1 MAVLDRG
8 GMTLAKMSGDALF
21 NEDKLTELHQIAN
34 GNMEFLNKIA
44 QTYMM
49 QFEAKYPE
57 LEQAVDA
64 GDSERVEQL
73 AHLLKGA
80 SYSVGLEQ
88 TALRFHELEVAGENA
103 HLEGAKVIMADI
115 TTQVERFLVEWNAHF
130 EQLT

>member
-1 MAVLDRG
+1 
-8 GMTLAKMSGDALF
+8 MTRMPEDALF
-21 NEDKLTELHQIAN
+21 NEDKLAELHQIAN

-44 QTYMM
+44 TTYIK

-57 LEQAVDA
+57 LQAAVESNDY
-64 GDSERVEQL
+64 SQVEQL

-88 TALRFHELEVAGENA
+88 TALLFHDLEVAGENA
-103 HLEGAKVIMADI
+103 HLHGANETLATIESHSK
-115 TTQVERFLVEWNAHF
+115 RFLIEWNNHF

>member
-1 MAVLDRG
+1 MPEN
-8 GMTLAKMSGDALF
+8 ALF

-34 GNMEFLNKIA
+34 GNMDFLNKIA
-44 QTYMM
+44 TTYIQ

-57 LEQAVDA
+57 LKAAAELKDY
-64 GDSERVEQL
+64 ERVEQL

-88 TALRFHELEVAGENA
+88 TALLFHDLEVAGENA
-103 HLEGAKVIMADI
+103 HLDGADETLATIESHSK
-115 TTQVERFLVEWNAHF
+115 RFLAEWTNHF

>member
-1 MAVLDRG
+1 MPEN
-8 GMTLAKMSGDALF
+8 ALF
-21 NEDKLTELHQIAN
+21 NEQKLAELHQIAN

-44 QTYMM
+44 STYIQ

-57 LEQAVDA
+57 LKAAVESNDY
-64 GDSERVEQL
+64 SRVEQL

-88 TALRFHELEVAGENA
+88 TALLFHDLEVAGENA
-103 HLEGAKVIMADI
+103 HLAGADETLATIASHS
-115 TTQVERFLVEWNAHF
+115 QQFLVEWNHHF

>member
-1 MAVLDRG
+1 
-8 GMTLAKMSGDALF
+8 MTKMPEDALF
-21 NEDKLTELHQIAN
+21 NEEKLAELHQIAN

-44 QTYMM
+44 QTYIQ

-57 LEQAVDA
+57 LKEAVDKA
-64 GDSERVEQL
+64 DAERVEQL

-88 TALRFHELEVAGENA
+88 TAALFHELELAGEKEA
-103 HLEGAKVIMADI
+103 LDGADSLLLEIEK
-115 TTQVERFLVEWNAHF
+115 QVERFLIEWNTHF